1 MDGPIRLPNLRITA
15 GWVGVVAVIRSGEAI
30 DVVAARCADAAE
42 AAFERAVTIPF
53 LIGRISDLNA
63 ASFSFMP
70 GVMPPIPLV
79 RAAHR
84 IDGTEIVF
92 RFRVTE
98 RQTNGLPVAFKA
110 RLDQLASERVLSLAC
125 FLDTQAGLCLPSS
138 ALGSAP
144 AYRPASVLAGIADD
158 GPTAL
163 WSIIQGGFASPS
175 FPFGRVVC
183 LSSPQPARAASR
195 RLAYPDPDHRLLTG
209 SANSLLPKDSF
220 SEPR

>member
-1 MDGPIRLPNLRITA
+1 MVQYLSASAGIAANRANSLHLRYFF
-15 GWVGVVAVIRSGEAI
+15 VSEKVI
-30 DVVAARCADAAE
+30 
-42 AAFERAVTIPF
+42 IPF
-53 LIGRISDLNA
+53 LIGRISDLHA

-125 FLDTQAGLCLPSS
+125 FLDTQAGLCMPSS

-144 AYRPASVLAGIADD
+144 AYRSASSNCGH
-158 GPTAL
+158 
-163 WSIIQGGFASPS
+163 
-175 FPFGRVVC
+175 GRG
-183 LSSPQPARAASR
+183 
-195 RLAYPDPDHRLLTG
+195 HTTG
-209 SANSLLPKDSF
+209 
-220 SEPR
+220 